1 VPAAKRAGL
10 LIALGALL
18 GGCSSVSVPSVL
30 GGAELTVERL
40 RVPDEVPAGQPYVA
54 VFEGVRR
61 RDPGLAVGA
70 ACFRFDTD
78 GPFCFAVTDDPAS
91 GTVQAVLV
99 TPIPKI
105 YRLAGSLRY
114 ASGTALA
121 SSNEV
126 STTLRVR

>member
-1 VPAAKRAGL
+1 MPAAKRAGA

-18 GGCSSVSVPSVL
+18 GGCSSTSMPRTL

-40 RVPDEVPAGQPYVA
+40 RVPAEVPAGQPYVA

-61 RDPGLAVGA
+61 RDPGLAVVA

-78 GPFCFAVTDDPAS
+78 GPFCFQVTDDPAS
-91 GTVQAVLV
+91 GTVQVVLV
-99 TPIPKI
+99 TPIPKT
-105 YRLAGSLRY
+105 YRLTGSLRHGI
-114 ASGTALA
+114 GTA